1 MAKTKKTKRGVSIK
15 ANLSFG
21 VSEEPKPKKTTSRR
35 TWKLF
40 EQRVADL
47 FGAKRTPLS
56 GMSNAITKADII
68 HNHVF
73 AECKLRAS
81 MPVWDLFI
89 ETEEKAKKED
99 KIPLVALQ
107 KKNQKGFL
115 LLLRPEDLEKIIKHV
130 KRKGEILES
139 RT

>member
-1 MAKTKKTKRGVSIK
+1 MKKKKTARKIVSRK
-15 ANLSFG
+15 ADMTFAKK
-21 VSEEPKPKKTTSRR
+21 EAQPKKTTSRR

-68 HNHVF
+68 HRKIF

-81 MPVWDLFI
+81 LPLWDLFI
-89 ETEEKAKKED
+89 ETEQKAKKED
-99 KIPLVALQ
+99 KIPIVAIQ

-115 LLLRPEDLEKIIKHV
+115 LLLRPEDLENVLKYV

-139 RT
+139 ST